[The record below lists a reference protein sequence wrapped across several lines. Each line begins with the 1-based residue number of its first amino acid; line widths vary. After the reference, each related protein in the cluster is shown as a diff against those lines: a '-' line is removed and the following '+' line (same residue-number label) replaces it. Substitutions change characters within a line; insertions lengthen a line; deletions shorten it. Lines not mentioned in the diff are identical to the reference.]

1 MRRFIPLFALLAA
14 ALIPRAP
21 AAAQGGGP
29 VPVLFE
35 PLDWGP
41 NAAWRRRAA
50 EVRTVRNQLLQQG
63 DLRTLNAV
71 RGGVSRFPFLI
82 GALPTTA
89 LTGAF
94 HAPVIVIGYKDM
106 AVQNSTSAF
115 QCLLFNRDPASCGN
129 PGDRPYSV
137 TSFYEEMSQHR
148 ITLDGV
154 VYPSVRVDSS
164 AAYYTDGCYGIG
176 VNGKTCAHLTYTRMA
191 QMLLAALDSINNRPD
206 GNTLWAQFD
215 NDGPD
220 GVPNSGDDDGVVD
233 FVAFLQPEVGG
244 ECVRNTPPSTGI
256 WSHRFGIR
264 YVSAGSGNPH
274 LDALGR
280 FVTRTPSASGR
291 AGPFIVVDDYTIQSQ
306 LGGATACDGTS
317 IMGIGTIAHET
328 GHAFGLPDL
337 YDTSGLTQGI
347 GGWGLMGSGNYARPY
362 SPSSY
367 DAWSLNALG
376 WITVDTLGTSRTINT
391 GPRLLTDTVFYARTA
406 NPDEYLLVENRAAV
420 LSDTAQMNPSLA
432 GRCPVLDQNGN
443 SLGFCAKSPGL
454 LLWLIH
460 TPCVRSNSPDMVN
473 NVVNFSGNLCGVQG
487 VELIQADGLNQL
499 RTAGLGNR
507 GDVGDSYPGTSNNS
521 AFSLLAT
528 PSARGNNGEFIGFI
542 IDQIQQLSGGRMSF
556 RFIRREPTVIQAQGG
571 ALVRVNGVLWS
582 RYEEVVPG
590 GDLLQLAVDDPQAL
604 AGGKSR
610 ARFIAWSQGGPKDQ
624 TVVSNPAR
632 PDTLSASFTLE
643 HRLLLTTTGGGTVS
657 ATVTGDL
664 SQGVFLAEGAQVVL
678 TATAPTGAVFTG
690 WRGDTVATDPTL
702 NLTMR
707 KGYDLEAHFVTQ
719 IAVAGTDAV
728 SELLGTPKLSDAQKT
743 YLDELGNRN
752 GIFDVG
758 DLLALYRRLGLATPP
773 ALLQGMRERRP

>member
-1 MRRFIPLFALLAA
+1 LL
-14 ALIPRAP
+14 
-21 AAAQGGGP
+21 
-29 VPVLFE
+29 
-35 PLDWGP
+35 
-41 NAAWRRRAA
+41 
-50 EVRTVRNQLLQQG
+50 
-63 DLRTLNAV
+63 
-71 RGGVSRFPFLI
+71 

-89 LTGAF
+89 VTGAF
-94 HAPVIVIGYKDM
+94 HVPVIVIGYSDVG
-106 AVQNSTSAF
+106 VQSPANTF
-115 QCLLFNRDPASCGN
+115 QCTLFSRDPGSCGN
-129 PGDRPYSV
+129 PGSRPYSV
-137 TSFYEEMSQHR
+137 TTFYEEMSQHR

-176 VNGKTCAHLTYTRMA
+176 VNGKSCAHGLYVRMG
-191 QMLLAALDSINNRPD
+191 QLLKAALDSINNRPD
-206 GNTLWAQFD
+206 GNTLWGQFD

-220 GVPNSGDDDGVVD
+220 GVPGTSDDDGVVD
-233 FVAFLQPEVGG
+233 FVTFLQPEVGG

-256 WSHRFGIR
+256 WSHRFILSGLGIPAL
-264 YVSAGSGNPH
+264 AGG
-274 LDALGR
+274 AY
-280 FVTRTPSASGR
+280 VTRTPW
-291 AGPFIVVDDYTIQSQ
+291 AGHPGQFIKVNDYTIQSQ
-306 LGGATACDGTS
+306 LGGATACDGS
-317 IMGIGTIAHET
+317 IIMGIGTIAHET

-337 YDTSGLTQGI
+337 YDTSTQTQGI

-376 WITVDTLGTSRTINT
+376 WITVDTLGAGRTVNT

-406 NPDEYLLVENRAAV
+406 DPDEYLLAENRQAV
-420 LSDTAQMNPSLA
+420 LSDSAQMNPDLPST
-432 GRCPVLDQNGN
+432 CPT

-454 LLWLIH
+454 LLWLINA
-460 TPCVRSNSPDMVN
+460 PRVRSLSGYMTSNTVN
-473 NVVNFSGNLCGVQG
+473 VGPLQG

-499 RTAGLGNR
+499 RTQGTGNR
-507 GDVGDSYPGTSNNS
+507 GDRGDSYPGTSNNS

-590 GDLLQLAVDDPQAL
+590 GDPLQLAVDDPQSL